1 MKGCVLLLLWGF
13 PGNASPA
20 GCGRGRQWLRAGWQV
35 QGGRI
40 SLKGCVLLL
49 LWGFPGNASPAG
61 CGRGRQWLRAGW
73 QVPLGVLLENGS

>member
-1 MKGCVLLLLWGF
+1 M
-13 PGNASPA
+13 
-20 GCGRGRQWLRAGWQV
+20 
-35 QGGRI
+35 
-40 SLKGCVLLL
+40 KGCVLLL